1 MRTIIIAGCL
11 ALVALAGCS
20 ITSSP
25 AAAATDTMPVTHG
38 QNDRVPGGARWT
50 QHYFPTADGVE
61 LHADVLLPER
71 LPEGAKAPLVLSV
84 GAYSGHSGQLSME
97 GFAHTGPSARFS
109 YLVGE
114 GRLLERGYGLVM
126 VHSRG
131 FGGSTGCTQA
141 IGGPADQADVRA
153 ALDWAAVQP
162 WSTGSVAMYG
172 KSLDGVTALVGNNL
186 TTPR

>member
-84 GAYSGHSGQLSME
+84 GAYFGHSGQLSME

-131 FGGSTGCTQA
+131 FGAPPAVPKPSAARLTRPTCGPRSTGQPCSRGPPGRWPCTA
-141 IGGPADQADVRA
+141 SPSTASPR
-153 ALDWAAVQP
+153 
-162 WSTGSVAMYG
+162 WSG
-172 KSLDGVTALVGNNL
+172 
-186 TTPR
+186 TT